1 MKAIADPEV
10 ETEEAEAGVVLTDGK
25 QLLFFTISL
34 FFVFFK
40 QSSVLGII
48 TSLEHLLGVLLG
60 VISLLSLTGDK
71 TLLFIKRLEGLI
83 SSKESTVESE
93 ELELF
98 SQLSLNDE
106 IFCVG
111 STVCETQVPVIC
123 AEGEFNEDGS
133 VGVVDSGVNVCSS
146 ELSIC
151 TAF

>member
-10 ETEEAEAGVVLTDGK
+10 ETEEAEAGVIPSDGK

-48 TSLEHLLGVLLG
+48 TSLEHLLGVLLC

-71 TLLFIKRLEGLI
+71 TLLFTTRLEGLI
-83 SSKESTVESE
+83 SSNESTVESE

-106 IFCVG
+106 VVCVS
-111 STVCETQVPVIC
+111 STVCETHVPVIC
-123 AEGEFNEDGS
+123 AEGEANEVGS
-133 VGVVDSGVNVCSS
+133 VGVVDSGIDVCSS
-146 ELSIC
+146 ELSVC